1 MTFNNPQDQDIDCK
15 GRSRCFDSLTD
26 EEMEILEQS
35 KLIVRYKKGEVIAKQ
50 GSSNSD
56 ILFLQDGYVKF
67 YKEYPNTRTLSL
79 IEKKCNFIGLYSL
92 FVETSNQYTLV
103 ALTDVVVCS
112 FRKSLFEKLMYKNNA
127 FAIETIKKINEKTLN
142 TFNNLSNNSSKQM
155 QGRMAW
161 ALLELSQSV
170 FQSDELKSTLSRKD
184 LAEFT
189 NMSVMSVGRILRE
202 FKDDN
207 LIELGKDFIKILDK
221 ERLISVCK
229 NG

>member
-1 MTFNNPQDQDIDCK
+1 MTFNKSQYQDLDCK
-15 GRSRCFDSLTD
+15 GRSRCFDMLTD
-26 EEMEILEQS
+26 EEMEALEQS

-50 GSSNSD
+50 GSSSSD
-56 ILFLQDGYVKF
+56 ILFLQDGFVKF

-79 IEKKCNFIGLYSL
+79 IERKCNFIGLYSL
-92 FVETSNQYTLV
+92 FVETSTQYTLV

-112 FRKSLFEKLMYKNNA
+112 FSKSLFEKLMHKNNA
-127 FAIETIKKINEKTLN
+127 FAIETVKKINVKTLN

-155 QGRMAW
+155 HGRLAW

-170 FQSDELKSTLSRKD
+170 FQSDSLKPELSRKD

-202 FKDDN
+202 LNDEN
-207 LIELGKDFIKILDK
+207 IIELKKDHIEITNK
-221 ERLISVCK
+221 EKLVLLCK
-229 NG
+229 KG